1 MRRQFLR
8 RLGAALMAS
17 VLILQSFG
25 NLSAVEAAEEIQV
38 RTQSQT
44 QMSSEKEVVY
54 VNTYS
59 DPTKRE
65 QSFNSNW
72 KFYLGDASGAESAAF
87 DDSRWET
94 VSLPHDYSIEQEYS
108 KSMEAES
115 GYLPGGTGW
124 YRKHFV
130 VSEDMRG
137 KELRI
142 DFDGVYMNATVWV
155 NGTQLGTH
163 PYGYTPFS
171 FDITDYVTYGK
182 ENVVTVKV
190 DHQTPSSRWY
200 SGSGIYRNVNLTVTD
215 PVHVDLYG
223 TQIST
228 PNLETEKGSTV
239 HMTVKTTV
247 ANAGAEAAEVVLT
260 HTVYEKGTETSIGS
274 VTTTA
279 TSVAAGAA
287 EQITADVP
295 AVNPKL
301 WSTEAPNLYT
311 VRTEVKVGENVV
323 DTYDTEYGFRYIEFD
338 TNTGFYLNG
347 QAVKLKGVC
356 MHHDQGALG
365 AEAHYRAIERQV
377 EILQEMGCN
386 SIRVTHNPASEDLI
400 KICNEKGILVIEEF
414 FDGWMYAKNGNSND
428 YSVWFRRAIEDGNQI
443 LGAKA
448 NETWAEFDMKATI
461 GRGENAPSIIMWSL
475 GNEIQ
480 EGAGGSG
487 YNTMAESLISW
498 AQETGTT
505 KLLTIGS
512 NAVKNGASE
521 HIDIANQLTAVGGV
535 SGTNYSNGSSYDSLH
550 STYPDWCLYGSETA
564 SSVNSRGVYYKTNGS
579 TSNQDLTSYDESAVN
594 WGSLASS
601 AWYDVITRDFVAG
614 EYVWTGFDYI
624 GEPTHWNGTA
634 PGAQGTWPSPKNS
647 FFGIVDTAGFPKD
660 SYYFYQSQWNDDV
673 NTLHILPA
681 WNEDVVVS
689 AATVPVVV
697 YSDAAAVELFF
708 KAAGSNTET
717 SLGKKAFTEKT
728 TGTGYTY
735 QVYEGEDKSSTA
747 HKNLYLTWN
756 VAYEDG
762 TIRAVAYDDA
772 GNVISDTVGRSEV
785 TTTGAA
791 AALNVTADRTEITA
805 DGKDLA
811 YVTVDVTDAEGNIV
825 PNASN
830 RVKITVE
837 GNGVLVGVDNG
848 NQTDHDSYQAS
859 SRKAYNGKML
869 AIVQSTTET
878 GTFKVTAKADGL
890 TADSVTVTTTASGD
904 GTGTGEKQVNS
915 FYMSKNYYVKT
926 GNMPELPQT
935 IEARYTD
942 GTTADLA
949 VVWDAIDETA
959 VQSTGTFTVNGVAG
973 ELYSVSVTVNMIDEV
988 GGLLNYSTTTPVGVS
1003 PVLPEARPAVL
1014 ADGTILNVS
1023 FPVAWDQIPES
1034 AYASENTFTVNGIAD
1049 VFGQSIAVTASVR
1062 VQNET
1067 VTIGNSVSAAA
1078 HLSQDIEENLQ
1089 SDTLEAIKDGSTA
1102 IGANNDGGPN
1112 ETAWTNYDNSQAG
1125 DNTAEIT
1132 FRYDTQQRIGEIVIH
1147 FFKDSWSA
1155 RYPDAGTTEIY
1166 ISEDGTDGSWVKVAA
1181 TEELGTESSNVKPYT
1196 YSFAPV
1202 TATFIKFCFTNK
1214 DENLGNRMTCT
1225 GITEI
1230 ELKEAKGS
1238 FVTYD
1243 TAELGSME
1251 VNGTALTAEELASGI
1266 YYVAENA
1273 AEVTAAGADN
1283 AAVTILP
1290 AYNDE
1295 ILVII
1300 ESEDHLTRNQF
1311 VIHLNEEPPKDPED
1325 SSRDYPV
1332 DQLTAISESQY
1343 SGSGNEG
1350 PDDYILDGNANT
1362 HWHTNW
1368 RTTEATSVDKRWVG
1382 VSLDEAA
1389 SIDGIRYLPRT
1400 SGGTNGFVTA
1410 YEIQYRAADD
1420 GEWIKVAEGT
1430 WDRTDTSWKLVTFDA
1445 VTAKQVRIVGVHTYA
1460 DSGNDAHMSAA
1471 EFRVTQKQEKP
1482 PVPVEKELSGISVK
1496 TVPKTAY
1503 TAGESFDPAGLE
1515 LNLIYSN
1522 GEVGTAAYSAEN
1534 ASEFGFSLTAALT
1547 ADHTSVTITYGEK
1560 ETTLGITVTEPLED
1574 NPPLTADDDSRDCAV
1589 GDMTM
1594 TAGTQQ
1600 GDCIG
1605 NATDGNTATFWETNW
1620 SQGTAP
1626 EDLWIQV
1633 ELTEATELE
1642 ALRYYPR
1649 YGTGDGDQNGFV
1661 SKYRVDVKTDEA
1673 AEWLTVSEGDWTIS
1687 DEWLIAQFNEPVTAK
1702 YIRLT
1707 GVETLTNGNAQ
1718 TTDMS
1723 AAEIRVRKAAEVTG
1737 EATFTGISVKAAP
1750 NTVYTVGD
1758 SFDPTGLV
1766 LNLTYSDNTT
1776 RELAYA
1782 EDAGI
1787 TIEPTEFTAAG
1798 NQIVTVKYTEDGV
1811 EAATTLDVYVQE
1823 AVTLTG
1829 ISVETAP
1836 SNTTYTE
1843 GDVFNPEGLVLL
1855 LTYSNGTTETVAYS
1869 GNESAF
1875 AFEPALDAALTT
1887 DIASVKISYAGLETT
1902 QEITVNEP
1910 VSLTG
1915 ISVKTAPAKVTY
1927 KEGESLDPT
1936 GLVLT
1941 LTYSD
1946 GSKGEAAYS
1955 DQADKFTLDPAAGT
1969 SLNTENTKVTVTYEG
1984 KTTEFSITVND
1995 EQTPVDPVDPVTP
2008 DEVYEIYPTPQ
2019 NMSYLD
2025 GAWIMRTQANVVYE
2039 EGIDD
2044 ATKARL
2050 EEALDQKGITV
2061 KEASEISDG
2070 MTNILVGIYGSG
2082 GYADTYVQDNLEFSE
2097 DLFSK
2102 TDAYILSSKG
2112 NTIAVLGKDTDAAF
2126 YGLTSLYHILGQM
2139 ESRTIRNFM
2148 MEDWADVVSRGF
2160 IEGYYGNPWSLEDRC
2175 ELMKWGGYYKL
2186 NSYFY
2191 APKDDPKHN
2200 SQWRE
2205 LYTDEEIET
2214 LIKPLAEAGNNSKC
2228 RFVFALHP
2236 YMYNAIGSGT
2246 GGYDGDLAILQAKFE
2261 QVIKA
2266 GVRQIAILADDAG
2279 NAGSANYIKL
2289 LEDMTEWLQ
2298 EMRKTYPDLKL
2309 TLPFCPVEYMYN
2321 GESYYANFPENVQVV
2336 MTGGRVWGEVSD
2348 SFTTSFK
2355 NNTGRAPYMWVNW
2368 PCSDNSK
2375 QHLIMGGYTTFLH
2388 AGLDASKIQG
2398 IVLNP
2403 MQQSEPSKVA
2413 IFGNA
2418 AYSWNIWETEDE
2430 AEQAWEASFKYVDH
2444 NSAEE
2449 TKASSALRELSLHMM
2464 NQNMDSRVTALQES
2478 VAIRE
2483 TLDAFKTGL
2492 TAGTVTKEDCDEIIA
2507 IFDKLQKAAATYS
2520 QSGNERIKDQISY
2533 WLDCWDDTTNAA
2545 IALLEAVKA
2554 EIGGD
2559 SNTLLAKYNEGKAA
2573 FAQSKTY
2580 GFHYV
2585 DHTEYAEVGVQH
2597 IVPFITALQ
2606 TYAAGRAELV
2616 LNPNAMLTTYITN
2629 RTDVP
2634 AVGSVDDILDGNE
2647 STGAIY
2653 KTPNAIR
2660 EGDYVGLIFSKVI
2673 DITDV
2678 KFVLG
2683 AGKDHFDHGK
2693 VQYTLDGKTWTDLN
2707 DTVYDGVTGQ
2717 VQKVELKE
2725 AQLGADFKA
2734 MGIRFVA
2741 TADNA
2746 NDAWLEVR
2754 EIAVNKASQGGED
2767 PSDTSIYSNVIKTDR
2782 WTIYSGSES
2791 LLYDGNDN
2799 SYVWY
2804 DPNGGSGD
2812 VAEVGDYI
2820 GYNFGKVLKLQ
2831 SIHAVVGNDGA
2842 DKFVSYE
2849 IQTSTDGT
2857 TWETVKTC
2865 SGVNSGKDVVDV
2877 ELNGKAAQYVRI
2889 VNTAERPNW
2898 IKISE
2903 LTVEQV
2909 RTADDSYVYTNIE
2922 TDVLSQMS
2930 ENKVALT
2937 GGTVTLG
2944 NGDYIGMK
2952 LTNIKEV
2959 QSIDVTELAD
2969 GLVLQTSMN
2978 AEEWTDYQGG
2988 ETDARYIRVLNKNDA
3003 DVTWTFE
3010 TFETTYYTVGEFK
3023 VEDSNFP
3030 IEDTSRDMRS
3040 AGNVANVFDG
3050 DLSTIGE
3057 ITGVQTAGN
3066 YVIFDLGRTVDFET
3080 IRYYIAEG
3088 HLDYPRSLVLEVADS
3103 PDAEQWSEVLSFEKE
3118 GFTNEWDDTTA
3129 KSMQDKG
3136 LTHDSKN
3143 PGYMYAENTG
3153 LNVSGR
3159 YLRARIPST
3168 YAHRW
3173 LAFNEIQING
3183 GEYVSVEPNK
3193 DIISDTTEVPYQIP
3207 SNALDQDFA
3216 TSYVPS
3222 AQNGSFTYRLSE
3234 PQDVQSIRLIQVGEA
3249 SNAKVTAVF
3258 SDGTTKV
3265 MGSLCQSIN
3274 EFNVPD
3280 GVMLYSV
3287 KVEWTDKIPEIAE
3300 IMTFTTK
3307 EDASSVLD
3315 QIRDALDSAADTDN
3329 WTDKTR
3335 QAYDTARANAE
3346 AALENPYIS
3355 KASVE
3360 SILAALNSAIANG
3373 VVRYTS
3379 NELAAE
3385 VAAAVTNED
3394 GTYTSGSYRTY
3405 ADVLAEAK
3413 NALKDA
3419 GNLSATD
3426 GEALYEALKEAK
3438 EALVYSKLNRETAQ
3452 LLVSDMSKY
3461 SEEGNYTED
3470 SWKALQ
3476 DAKKAL
3482 EELLTADKDA
3492 SRVHPDEYTDPI
3504 QAAEE
3509 ALNNIVDIT
3518 ELKAALE
3525 EYESANK
3532 DAYTKKSWSAYEKAA
3547 KEAGKL
3553 LKGGTK
3559 EQVEEALTALR
3570 EAKEALAV
3578 KAGALPELLEE
3589 AKAYKAED
3597 YTSKSY
3603 EKLQEA
3609 IKNAEAEE
3617 TEEAA
3622 KVLEEAIKGL
3632 VNIKALKEK
3641 VAETEKIDLSN
3652 YSKAT
3657 ADALEKAIN
3666 NAKTLYEA
3674 GTTEQ
3679 VKAALNALKN
3689 AQDKLAPVQ
3698 QGMEEYR
3705 NGIKLHDKADYTDES
3720 YQAYKDA
3727 YNKLMGLSLDCSMEE
3742 YLQAKKA
3749 FEEAETK
3756 LVKKQPS
3763 KTDDK
3768 GTGSSSQ
3775 TGQQSPQSG
3784 TTQTAK
3790 TGQNSKTGDT
3800 ANLWPLMAVLVIAAA
3815 GFGFVQYK
3823 KKRDDKDKK

>member
-1 MRRQFLR
+1 
-8 RLGAALMAS
+8 
-17 VLILQSFG
+17 
-25 NLSAVEAAEEIQV
+25 
-38 RTQSQT
+38 
-44 QMSSEKEVVY
+44 
-54 VNTYS
+54 
-59 DPTKRE
+59 
-65 QSFNSNW
+65 
-72 KFYLGDASGAESAAF
+72 
-87 DDSRWET
+87 
-94 VSLPHDYSIEQEYS
+94 
-108 KSMEAES
+108 
-115 GYLPGGTGW
+115 
-124 YRKHFV
+124 
-130 VSEDMRG
+130 
-137 KELRI
+137 
-142 DFDGVYMNATVWV
+142 
-155 NGTQLGTH
+155 
-163 PYGYTPFS
+163 
-171 FDITDYVTYGK
+171 
-182 ENVVTVKV
+182 
-190 DHQTPSSRWY
+190 
-200 SGSGIYRNVNLTVTD
+200 
-215 PVHVDLYG
+215 
-223 TQIST
+223 
-228 PNLETEKGSTV
+228 
-239 HMTVKTTV
+239 
-247 ANAGAEAAEVVLT
+247 
-260 HTVYEKGTETSIGS
+260 
-274 VTTTA
+274 
-279 TSVAAGAA
+279 
-287 EQITADVP
+287 
-295 AVNPKL
+295 
-301 WSTEAPNLYT
+301 
-311 VRTEVKVGENVV
+311 
-323 DTYDTEYGFRYIEFD
+323 
-338 TNTGFYLNG
+338 
-347 QAVKLKGVC
+347 
-356 MHHDQGALG
+356 
-365 AEAHYRAIERQV
+365 
-377 EILQEMGCN
+377 
-386 SIRVTHNPASEDLI
+386 
-400 KICNEKGILVIEEF
+400 
-414 FDGWMYAKNGNSND
+414 
-428 YSVWFRRAIEDGNQI
+428 
-443 LGAKA
+443 
-448 NETWAEFDMKATI
+448 
-461 GRGENAPSIIMWSL
+461 
-475 GNEIQ
+475 
-480 EGAGGSG
+480 
-487 YNTMAESLISW
+487 MAESLISW

-2008 DEVYEIYPTPQ
+2008 DEV
-2019 NMSYLD
+2019 
-2025 GAWIMRTQANVVYE
+2025 
-2039 EGIDD
+2039 
-2044 ATKARL
+2044 
-2050 EEALDQKGITV
+2050 
-2061 KEASEISDG
+2061 
-2070 MTNILVGIYGSG
+2070 
-2082 GYADTYVQDNLEFSE
+2082 
-2097 DLFSK
+2097 
-2102 TDAYILSSKG
+2102 
-2112 NTIAVLGKDTDAAF
+2112 
-2126 YGLTSLYHILGQM
+2126 
-2139 ESRTIRNFM
+2139 
-2148 MEDWADVVSRGF
+2148 
-2160 IEGYYGNPWSLEDRC
+2160 
-2175 ELMKWGGYYKL
+2175 
-2186 NSYFY
+2186 
-2191 APKDDPKHN
+2191 
-2200 SQWRE
+2200 
-2205 LYTDEEIET
+2205 
-2214 LIKPLAEAGNNSKC
+2214 
-2228 RFVFALHP
+2228 
-2236 YMYNAIGSGT
+2236 
-2246 GGYDGDLAILQAKFE
+2246 
-2261 QVIKA
+2261 
-2266 GVRQIAILADDAG
+2266 
-2279 NAGSANYIKL
+2279 
-2289 LEDMTEWLQ
+2289 
-2298 EMRKTYPDLKL
+2298 
-2309 TLPFCPVEYMYN
+2309 
-2321 GESYYANFPENVQVV
+2321 
-2336 MTGGRVWGEVSD
+2336 
-2348 SFTTSFK
+2348 
-2355 NNTGRAPYMWVNW
+2355 
-2368 PCSDNSK
+2368 
-2375 QHLIMGGYTTFLH
+2375 
-2388 AGLDASKIQG
+2388 
-2398 IVLNP
+2398 
-2403 MQQSEPSKVA
+2403 
-2413 IFGNA
+2413 
-2418 AYSWNIWETEDE
+2418 
-2430 AEQAWEASFKYVDH
+2430 
-2444 NSAEE
+2444 
-2449 TKASSALRELSLHMM
+2449 
-2464 NQNMDSRVTALQES
+2464 
-2478 VAIRE
+2478 
-2483 TLDAFKTGL
+2483 
-2492 TAGTVTKEDCDEIIA
+2492 
-2507 IFDKLQKAAATYS
+2507 
-2520 QSGNERIKDQISY
+2520 
-2533 WLDCWDDTTNAA
+2533 
-2545 IALLEAVKA
+2545 
-2554 EIGGD
+2554 
-2559 SNTLLAKYNEGKAA
+2559 
-2573 FAQSKTY
+2573 
-2580 GFHYV
+2580 
-2585 DHTEYAEVGVQH
+2585 
-2597 IVPFITALQ
+2597 
-2606 TYAAGRAELV
+2606 
-2616 LNPNAMLTTYITN
+2616 
-2629 RTDVP
+2629 
-2634 AVGSVDDILDGNE
+2634 
-2647 STGAIY
+2647 
-2653 KTPNAIR
+2653 
-2660 EGDYVGLIFSKVI
+2660 
-2673 DITDV
+2673 
-2678 KFVLG
+2678 
-2683 AGKDHFDHGK
+2683 
-2693 VQYTLDGKTWTDLN
+2693 
-2707 DTVYDGVTGQ
+2707 
-2717 VQKVELKE
+2717 
-2725 AQLGADFKA
+2725 
-2734 MGIRFVA
+2734 
-2741 TADNA
+2741 
-2746 NDAWLEVR
+2746 
-2754 EIAVNKASQGGED
+2754 
-2767 PSDTSIYSNVIKTDR
+2767 
-2782 WTIYSGSES
+2782 
-2791 LLYDGNDN
+2791 
-2799 SYVWY
+2799 
-2804 DPNGGSGD
+2804 
-2812 VAEVGDYI
+2812 
-2820 GYNFGKVLKLQ
+2820 
-2831 SIHAVVGNDGA
+2831 
-2842 DKFVSYE
+2842 
-2849 IQTSTDGT
+2849 
-2857 TWETVKTC
+2857 
-2865 SGVNSGKDVVDV
+2865 
-2877 ELNGKAAQYVRI
+2877 
-2889 VNTAERPNW
+2889 
-2898 IKISE
+2898 
-2903 LTVEQV
+2903 
-2909 RTADDSYVYTNIE
+2909 
-2922 TDVLSQMS
+2922 
-2930 ENKVALT
+2930 
-2937 GGTVTLG
+2937 
-2944 NGDYIGMK
+2944 
-2952 LTNIKEV
+2952 
-2959 QSIDVTELAD
+2959 
-2969 GLVLQTSMN
+2969 
-2978 AEEWTDYQGG
+2978 
-2988 ETDARYIRVLNKNDA
+2988 
-3003 DVTWTFE
+3003 
-3010 TFETTYYTVGEFK
+3010 
-3023 VEDSNFP
+3023 
-3030 IEDTSRDMRS
+3030 
-3040 AGNVANVFDG
+3040 
-3050 DLSTIGE
+3050 
-3057 ITGVQTAGN
+3057 
-3066 YVIFDLGRTVDFET
+3066 
-3080 IRYYIAEG
+3080 
-3088 HLDYPRSLVLEVADS
+3088 
-3103 PDAEQWSEVLSFEKE
+3103 
-3118 GFTNEWDDTTA
+3118 
-3129 KSMQDKG
+3129 
-3136 LTHDSKN
+3136 
-3143 PGYMYAENTG
+3143 
-3153 LNVSGR
+3153 
-3159 YLRARIPST
+3159 
-3168 YAHRW
+3168 
-3173 LAFNEIQING
+3173 
-3183 GEYVSVEPNK
+3183 
-3193 DIISDTTEVPYQIP
+3193 
-3207 SNALDQDFA
+3207 
-3216 TSYVPS
+3216 
-3222 AQNGSFTYRLSE
+3222 
-3234 PQDVQSIRLIQVGEA
+3234 
-3249 SNAKVTAVF
+3249 
-3258 SDGTTKV
+3258 
-3265 MGSLCQSIN
+3265 
-3274 EFNVPD
+3274 
-3280 GVMLYSV
+3280 
-3287 KVEWTDKIPEIAE
+3287 
-3300 IMTFTTK
+3300 
-3307 EDASSVLD
+3307 
-3315 QIRDALDSAADTDN
+3315 
-3329 WTDKTR
+3329 
-3335 QAYDTARANAE
+3335 
-3346 AALENPYIS
+3346 
-3355 KASVE
+3355 
-3360 SILAALNSAIANG
+3360 
-3373 VVRYTS
+3373 
-3379 NELAAE
+3379 
-3385 VAAAVTNED
+3385 
-3394 GTYTSGSYRTY
+3394 
-3405 ADVLAEAK
+3405 
-3413 NALKDA
+3413 
-3419 GNLSATD
+3419 
-3426 GEALYEALKEAK
+3426 
-3438 EALVYSKLNRETAQ
+3438 
-3452 LLVSDMSKY
+3452 
-3461 SEEGNYTED
+3461 
-3470 SWKALQ
+3470 
-3476 DAKKAL
+3476 
-3482 EELLTADKDA
+3482 
-3492 SRVHPDEYTDPI
+3492 
-3504 QAAEE
+3504 
-3509 ALNNIVDIT
+3509 
-3518 ELKAALE
+3518 
-3525 EYESANK
+3525 
-3532 DAYTKKSWSAYEKAA
+3532 
-3547 KEAGKL
+3547 
-3553 LKGGTK
+3553 
-3559 EQVEEALTALR
+3559 
-3570 EAKEALAV
+3570 
-3578 KAGALPELLEE
+3578 
-3589 AKAYKAED
+3589 
-3597 YTSKSY
+3597 
-3603 EKLQEA
+3603 
-3609 IKNAEAEE
+3609 
-3617 TEEAA
+3617 
-3622 KVLEEAIKGL
+3622 
-3632 VNIKALKEK
+3632 
-3641 VAETEKIDLSN
+3641 
-3652 YSKAT
+3652 
-3657 ADALEKAIN
+3657 
-3666 NAKTLYEA
+3666 
-3674 GTTEQ
+3674 
-3679 VKAALNALKN
+3679 
-3689 AQDKLAPVQ
+3689 
-3698 QGMEEYR
+3698 
-3705 NGIKLHDKADYTDES
+3705 
-3720 YQAYKDA
+3720 
-3727 YNKLMGLSLDCSMEE
+3727 
-3742 YLQAKKA
+3742 
-3749 FEEAETK
+3749 
-3756 LVKKQPS
+3756 
-3763 KTDDK
+3763 
-3768 GTGSSSQ
+3768 
-3775 TGQQSPQSG
+3775 
-3784 TTQTAK
+3784 
-3790 TGQNSKTGDT
+3790 
-3800 ANLWPLMAVLVIAAA
+3800 
-3815 GFGFVQYK
+3815 
-3823 KKRDDKDKK
+3823 